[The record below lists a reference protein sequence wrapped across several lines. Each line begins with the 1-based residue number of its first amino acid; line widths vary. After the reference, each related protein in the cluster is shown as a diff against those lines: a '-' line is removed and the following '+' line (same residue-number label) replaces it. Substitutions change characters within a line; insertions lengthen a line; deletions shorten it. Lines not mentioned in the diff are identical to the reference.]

1 MMSIVYGTLKGAVC
15 KLWLTEKCWLLK
27 NFKDKHVLNKKSK
40 FISKCRHENK
50 LLVKSAEK

>member
-1 MMSIVYGTLKGAVC
+1 MPIVYGTLKGAVC
-15 KLWLTEKCWLLK
+15 KLWLTEKYWLLK